1 MREVE
6 RFTFTRSLKKGKG
19 YIGEARR
26 DKFIEVFGRFEQ
38 FEELWLIIFKKI
50 LSFCKKVF
58 KRNLMICYRRCSW
71 VTIDK

>member
-1 MREVE
+1 MENRGSLIKE
-6 RFTFTRSLKKGKG
+6 R

-50 LSFCKKVF
+50 LSFCKKGLQ
-58 KRNLMICYRRCSW
+58 KKSDDMLS
-71 VTIDK
+71 